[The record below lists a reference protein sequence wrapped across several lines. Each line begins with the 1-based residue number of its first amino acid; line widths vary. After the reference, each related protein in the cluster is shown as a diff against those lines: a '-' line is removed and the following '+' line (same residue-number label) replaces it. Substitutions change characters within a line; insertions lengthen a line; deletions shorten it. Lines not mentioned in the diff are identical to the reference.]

1 MPLSRKS
8 HSPRTSS
15 IVKSFT
21 VEDFPLPG
29 KKPPQFIIRFCGRH
43 VQIST
48 KKGDT
53 AVLSGNKSAR
63 RFCEYFPVV
72 RSTGG
77 EERLLARRRRTK
89 RVGASAKHGLIAGAL
104 TCVRLALDATA
115 PFVFLA
121 TGAGF
126 VELPRRPQ
134 ARKVRAAVFRN
145 LAEACVPGTV
155 LGKRQ
160 REREGGREG
169 GRESRVYFSY
179 NEKRWPQ
186 ASWARW

>member
-1 MPLSRKS
+1 M
-8 HSPRTSS
+8 
-15 IVKSFT
+15 
-21 VEDFPLPG
+21 
-29 KKPPQFIIRFCGRH
+29 
-43 VQIST
+43 
-48 KKGDT
+48 
-53 AVLSGNKSAR
+53 
-63 RFCEYFPVV
+63 

-155 LGKRQ
+155 VLGKRK
-160 REREGGREG
+160 REREGGKVG
-169 GRESRVYFSY
+169 YFSY